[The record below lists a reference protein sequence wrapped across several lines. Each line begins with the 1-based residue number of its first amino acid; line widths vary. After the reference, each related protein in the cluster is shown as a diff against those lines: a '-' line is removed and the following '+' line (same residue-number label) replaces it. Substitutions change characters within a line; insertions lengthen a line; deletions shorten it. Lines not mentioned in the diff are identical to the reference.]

1 MSGPAREGVAN
12 CGWLPSPFKRG
23 RFSDPQVPPRLP
35 PVRCRQAR
43 SPRVKGRAL
52 SISIRNAS
60 GLPCQAVST
69 NGATRL
75 IRITWVIR
83 SSNGR
88 NAQLGAPGRF
98 TMCWSARWSTTA
110 TTKSDMG
117 ISVGKKRILNYRRDC
132 TAKGSRTNYVRRN
145 HYEAF
150 PAAYTIAPS
159 TMATSVVA
167 INRVRRLN
175 RQRIQGVPRALRL
188 RRSTSQ

>member
-60 GLPCQAVST
+60 GLPRQAVST

-75 IRITWVIR
+75 IRIA
-83 SSNGR
+83 
-88 NAQLGAPGRF
+88 NA
-98 TMCWSARWSTTA
+98 TA
-110 TTKSDMG
+110 GSHVLPIAD
-117 ISVGKKRILNYRRDC
+117 KRQDLTQNSHNC
-132 TAKGSRTNYVRRN
+132 SEQELAKAV
-145 HYEAF
+145 
-150 PAAYTIAPS
+150 
-159 TMATSVVA
+159 
-167 INRVRRLN
+167 
-175 RQRIQGVPRALRL
+175 
-188 RRSTSQ
+188 